1 MHQTTKAVE
10 ERLDRFFRDKI
21 HPAIYRDHV
30 ALSITA
36 WQAPREPVAFEVAT
50 AQPYENVELGWRFGR
65 AWSTI
70 WLRVSGTLPAD
81 WQAADEGSLAA
92 EIVIDF
98 GYNTSRSGFQAE
110 ALAYDLAGK
119 PIKAIA
125 PLNSWLPWSYADKKV
140 EFYLEVAANPDVA
153 GEYTFEPTTLGD
165 WDTASEQPLYELKKL
180 HVARRDVEVWELAQD
195 IFTLRGLMVSLPQD
209 STRRHQIAR
218 AIEDMLDALDPG
230 NISQSAKAARQKLTA
245 VLSAPANSSSH
256 RVIATGHAHIDS
268 AWLWPIRE
276 TVRKCART
284 FSNVLS
290 LMDKH
295 EDFIFSASS
304 AQHYKWIKDNYPSV
318 FAGIQKRVATGQWKP
333 VGGMWVE
340 CDGNMPGSEAMVRQ
354 FVYGQ
359 KFFQENFNMQAQEA
373 WLPDSFGYSGS
384 LPQIVTQSGIKSFLS
399 QKMSWNQVN
408 RMPHHTFWWEG
419 IDGTRVFSHFPSADT
434 YISELSGEELA
445 HAEKNFSEKG
455 RSSISLVPFGWGDG
469 GGGPTREMIAAA
481 HRTSNLEGSPKVKMG
496 TADEFFEQAL
506 SEYENAPVWRGEMY
520 LELHRG
526 VLTSQHRTKH
536 GNRRN
541 EGLLREAELWASY
554 ATLKTGA
561 AYPSAKLEEIWQS
574 ILLMQ
579 FHDILPGTAIAWV
592 YKEVENRH
600 AEITRDL
607 LEIVNSALTALA
619 NDGSSEQK
627 ALTANALPSSRQGV
641 DALGIGVTSSS
652 ATATSISEQGE
663 FVILENQEL
672 RVRFDRAGRIW
683 SLLSLATNRDAIA
696 PGMPANELHLHNDNP
711 TRWDAW
717 DIDENYRNS
726 KQVLDSVDEFNVVQ
740 EADGT
745 AVVETK
751 RYLKSSAGDT
761 STIVQTLR
769 LAPGARELDIEFD
782 IDWHESEKLLKLSFA
797 IDIHA
802 EEVAAETQFG
812 FVKRPTHENTSW
824 DFARFESCQHKYLY
838 LQERDWGVAF
848 ANDSTYGFDVQRTTE
863 ANGATVTNVRFSLLR
878 ATKFPDPEAD
888 LGAHSMKFKVRPA
901 ATIEDA
907 VSLGYELNYPARE
920 VLGNR
925 SVEPLVRSSAKQVV
939 VETVKLAEDGSGDL
953 VVRLYESTGGRC
965 DSTISFAGVADEIL
979 LTNFLEVAD
988 SAVARQASQSAGS
1001 SIDLQFRPFQVI
1013 TLRVS
1018 GLKIDAN

>member
-1 MHQTTKAVE
+1 MHQSTKAVE
-10 ERLDRFFRDKI
+10 ERLDRFVRDKLES
-21 HPAIYRDHV
+21 AIYRDRV

-36 WQAPREPVAFEVAT
+36 WQAPREPVAFEFAT
-50 AQPYENVELGWRFGR
+50 KQQYETVDLGWRFGR

-70 WLRVSGTLPAD
+70 WLKVSGSIPES
-81 WQAADEGSLAA
+81 WAANQEASMAA

-125 PLNSWLPWSYADKKV
+125 PKNSWLPWSYANKKV
-140 EFYLEVAANPDVA
+140 EFFLEVAANPDVA

-180 HVARRDVEVWELAQD
+180 HIARRDIEVWQLAQD

-209 STRRHQIAR
+209 STRRHMLTR
-218 AIEDMLDALDPG
+218 AIEDMLDAIDPSDVSG
-230 NISQSAKAARQKLTA
+230 SATAARAKLKAALA
-245 VLSAPANSSSH
+245 APANASSH

-290 LMDKH
+290 LMDEH

-304 AQHYKWIKDNYPSV
+304 AQHYKWIKDSYPSV
-318 FAGIQKRVATGQWKP
+318 FEGIKKRVASGQWKP

-359 KFFQENFNMQAQEA
+359 KFFQENFAMHAREA

-384 LPQIVTQSGIKSFLS
+384 LPQIVTQSGISSFLS
-399 QKMSWNQVN
+399 QKMSWNQIN

-445 HAEKNFSEKG
+445 HAERNFSEKG
-455 RSSISLVPFGWGDG
+455 RSSISLIPFGWGDG

-481 HRTSNLEGSPKVKMG
+481 HRTGDLEGSPKVSMG
-496 TADEFFEQAL
+496 TADDFFAQAR
-506 SEYENAPVWRGEMY
+506 SEYANAPVWRGEMY

-526 VLTSQHRTKH
+526 VLTSQHRTKQ

-561 AYPSAKLEEIWQS
+561 EYPSAKLEEIWQS
-574 ILLMQ
+574 LLLMQ

-600 AEITRDL
+600 AEITREL
-607 LEIVNSALTALA
+607 LEIIDSSLSVLA
-619 NDGSSEQK
+619 NDPSTGSSPQ
-627 ALTANALPSSRQGV
+627 ALTANAAPAARNGV
-641 DALGIGVTSSS
+641 AALGVGVRGKS
-652 ATATSISEQGE
+652 AKATSAVEQGE
-663 FVILENQEL
+663 FVILENEEL
-672 RVRFDRAGRIW
+672 RVKIDRSGRIL

-696 PGMPANELHLHNDNP
+696 HGSAANELHLHNDNP

-717 DIDENYRNS
+717 DIDEHYRNT
-726 KQVLDSVDEFNVVQ
+726 KQDLENVDEFKVNQ
-740 EADGT
+740 EADGS

-751 RYLKSSAGDT
+751 RLLTAASGKT
-761 STIVQTLR
+761 STIVQTIR
-769 LAPGARELDIEFD
+769 LVPGSNALDIGLE
-782 IDWHESEKLLKLSFA
+782 IDWHESEKLLKLAFP

-824 DFARFESCQHKYLY
+824 DFARFESCQHKYLF
-838 LQERDWGVAF
+838 LNEKDWGVAF

-863 ANGATVTNVRFSLLR
+863 ANGATVTSVRFSLLR
-878 ATKFPDPEAD
+878 STKFPDPEAD
-888 LGAHSMKFKVRPA
+888 QGKHSMKFKIRPA
-901 ATIEDA
+901 ATIQDA
-907 VSLGYELNYPARE
+907 VNLGYELNYPARE
-920 VLGNR
+920 VQGNR
-925 SVEPLVRSSAKQVV
+925 PVEPLVNSSATQVII
-939 VETVKLAEDGSGDL
+939 ETVKLAEDGSGDL
-953 VVRLYESTGGRC
+953 IVRLYESTGGRC
-965 DSTISFAGVADEIL
+965 DSRIAFAGAAEKIW
-979 LTNFLEVAD
+979 LTDFLEMPTSAD
-988 SAVARQASQSAGS
+988 HSAGG

-1013 TLRVS
+1013 TVRVA
-1018 GLKIDAN
+1018 GLQIA

>member
-36 WQAPREPVAFEVAT
+36 WQAPREPVAFEVAA

-70 WLRVSGTLPAD
+70 WLKVSGTLPAE

-110 ALAYDLAGK
+110 ALAYDLTGK

-140 EFYLEVAANPDVA
+140 DFYLEVAANPDVA

-180 HVARRDVEVWELAQD
+180 HVARRDVDVWELAQD

-230 NISQSAKAARQKLTA
+230 NISQSAKGARQKLTA

-318 FAGIQKRVATGQWKP
+318 FAGIQKRVTTGQWKP

-445 HAEKNFSEKG
+445 HAERNFSEKG
-455 RSSISLVPFGWGDG
+455 RASISLVPFGWGDG

-496 TADEFFEQAL
+496 TADEFFEQAR

-561 AYPSAKLEEIWQS
+561 VYPSAKLEEIWQS

-627 ALTANALPSSRQGV
+627 ALTANALPSSRHGV
-641 DALGIGVTSSS
+641 DALGIAVASSS

-663 FVILENQEL
+663 FVVLENQEL

-696 PGMPANELHLHNDNP
+696 PGIPANELHLHNDNP

-726 KQVLDSVDEFNVVQ
+726 KQVLDSVDEFNVTK

-751 RYLKSSAGDT
+751 RYLKSSAGKT
-761 STIVQTLR
+761 STIIQNLR
-769 LAPGARELDIEFD
+769 LAPGAKELDIEFD

-965 DSTISFAGVADEIL
+965 DSTISFAGVADNIL
-979 LTNFLEVAD
+979 LTNFLEVAAQPAST
-988 SAVARQASQSAGS
+988 SASR

-1018 GLKIDAN
+1018 GLKIDAS

>member
-1 MHQTTKAVE
+1 MHQGTKAVE
-10 ERLDRFFRDKI
+10 ERLDRFFRDKLQ
-21 HPAIYRDHV
+21 PAIYRDQV
-30 ALSITA
+30 ELSITA
-36 WQAPREPVAFEVAT
+36 WQAPREPVPFEVAVN
-50 AQPYENVELGWRFGR
+50 QQYEAVDLGWRFGR

-70 WLRVSGTLPAD
+70 WLKVSGEIPESWSAT
-81 WQAADEGSLAA
+81 DESALAA

-125 PLNSWLPWSYADKKV
+125 PKNSWLPWSYASKKV
-140 EFYLEVAANPDVA
+140 EFFLEVAANPDVA

-180 HVARRDVEVWELAQD
+180 HIARRDIEVWELVQD

-209 STRRHQIAR
+209 STRRHVVTR
-218 AIEDMLDALDPG
+218 AIEDMLDAIDPS
-230 NISQSAKAARQKLTA
+230 NISGTASAARKKLTA
-245 VLSAPANSSSH
+245 ALSAPASVSSH

-290 LMDKH
+290 LMDDH

-304 AQHYKWIKDNYPSV
+304 AQHYKWIKDHYPSV
-318 FAGIQKRVATGQWKP
+318 FEGIKKRVASGQWKP

-359 KFFQENFNMQAQEA
+359 KFFQDNFAMHAREA

-384 LPQIVTQSGIKSFLS
+384 LPQIVTQSGISSFLS

-481 HRTSNLEGSPKVKMG
+481 HRTGDLEGLPKVSMG
-496 TADEFFEQAL
+496 TADEFFAL
-506 SEYENAPVWRGEMY
+506 ARSEYANAPVWRGEMY

-526 VLTSQHRTKH
+526 VLTSQHRTKQ

-561 AYPSAKLEEIWQS
+561 AYPSGQLEEIWQS

-607 LEIVNSALTALA
+607 LKIINSSLAALA
-619 NDGSSEQK
+619 NDPSASSATQ
-627 ALTANALPSSRQGV
+627 ALTANAMSVSRNGVAGLGVGLPSN
-641 DALGIGVTSSS
+641 S
-652 ATATSISEQGE
+652 AQATSIVEQNE
-663 FVILENQEL
+663 FVILENEEL
-672 RVRFDRAGRIW
+672 RVRVDRSGRIL
-683 SLLSLATNRDAIA
+683 SLISLATNREAIA
-696 PGMPANELHLHNDNP
+696 PGIAANELHLHNDNP

-717 DIDENYRNS
+717 DIDEHYRNS
-726 KQVLDSVDEFNVVQ
+726 KQVLDTVDEFSVRKD
-740 EADGT
+740 ADGT
-745 AVVETK
+745 AVIETK
-751 RYLKSSAGDT
+751 RVLHSASQQA
-761 STIVQTLR
+761 STILQAIR
-769 LAPGARELDIEFD
+769 LEPGAKSIDIGFE
-782 IDWHESEKLLKLSFA
+782 IDWHENEKLLKLAFP

-824 DFARFESCQHKYLY
+824 DFARFESCQHKYLF
-838 LQERDWGVAF
+838 LNEKDWGVAF

-863 ANGATVTNVRFSLLR
+863 ANGATVTSVRFSLLR
-878 ATKFPDPEAD
+878 STKFPDPEAD
-888 LGAHSMKFKVRPA
+888 QGRHSMKFKIRPA

-920 VLGNR
+920 VQGNR
-925 SVEPLVRSSAKQVV
+925 PVEPLVSSSAEQVV

-953 VVRLYESTGGRC
+953 IVRLYESTGGRAYSRI
-965 DSTISFAGVADEIL
+965 DFAGVAEKIW
-979 LTNFLEVAD
+979 LTDFLELPT
-988 SAVARQASQSAGS
+988 SAEQFSGG

-1013 TLRVS
+1013 TLRIS
-1018 GLKIDAN
+1018 GLQID